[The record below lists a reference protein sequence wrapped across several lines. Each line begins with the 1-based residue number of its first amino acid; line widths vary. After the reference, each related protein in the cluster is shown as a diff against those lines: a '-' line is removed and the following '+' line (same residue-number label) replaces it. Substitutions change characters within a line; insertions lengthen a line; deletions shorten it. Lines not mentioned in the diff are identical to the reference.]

1 MRILIATD
9 GLSFSKA
16 AIARACDF
24 IVPEST
30 AINIVSA
37 VEDIIPISTEP
48 IAISPEYCQI
58 VDDTLHGLAE
68 KNVKEAVAE
77 VRKCFEGKE
86 LDLTAQVI
94 RGFPDQVIVQ
104 EAKHWDADLI
114 VVGSHGRG
122 FWGRML
128 GSVSSGVVHHAPCS
142 VLVVRIPAAENVG
155 TAQRQESS
163 PN

>member
-9 GLSFSKA
+9 GSEFSKA

-24 IVPEST
+24 IVPDNT

-48 IAISPEYCQI
+48 MAISPEYCQS
-58 VDDTLHGLAE
+58 VDDALHELAE
-68 KNVKEAVAE
+68 KNVKEATAE
-77 VRKCFEGKE
+77 VRKCFEGTE

-94 RGFPDQVIVQ
+94 RGFPDQVIID
-104 EAKHWDADLI
+104 EARSWNADLI

-142 VLVVRIPAAENVG
+142 VLVVRKSGSQTNRDV
-155 TAQRQESS
+155 R
-163 PN
+163 